1 MDDIFTNDELL
12 SVMDSYCD
20 KLIEVERLEEFKKH
34 NLEFKGDAEKLE
46 EGKFVVKSIQEHLK
60 SELPV
65 KDASQLF
72 EIVGMIQAR
81 IAILISEGQNY
92 YKDYTDKMLRTQMDQ
107 MNNKYDDEHRQVS
120 DACTESRKNAEDSM
134 RKAQIY
140 CSFTSHINQII
151 KSKTMTEEKTSRM
164 EM

>member
-12 SVMDSYCD
+12 SVIDSYCD

-65 KDASQLF
+65 KGSPHKRYQW
-72 EIVGMIQAR
+72 G
-81 IAILISEGQNY
+81 Y
-92 YKDYTDKMLRTQMDQ
+92 PCTQSVF
-107 MNNKYDDEHRQVS
+107 R
-120 DACTESRKNAEDSM
+120 
-134 RKAQIY
+134 
-140 CSFTSHINQII
+140 
-151 KSKTMTEEKTSRM
+151 
-164 EM
+164 